1 MTYTVEE
8 RDGKYRVIDEQ
19 TGETPA
25 SKLPFRELM
34 DGGGFETRGEA
45 WTLCDMMNVSI
56 KHADA
61 MLDGYED
68 RPVPMLTYKGA
79 AKRMFVGLKRLEAHL
94 GIAHQVGGDPKTDWV
109 YAARLVDCILRFNVV
124 DENLPFA
131 VDDDECAVPLSLVPR
146 ENMNGNG
153 RIEP

>member
-19 TGETPA
+19 TGEVPQNT
-25 SKLPFRELM
+25 FIHRWM
-34 DGGGFETRGEA
+34 DSGGFETRGEA

-68 RPVPMLTYKGA
+68 RPVPMLSYKGA
-79 AKRMFVGLKRLEAHL
+79 AKRMFCGLKRLEKHL
-94 GIAHQVGGDPKTDWV
+94 AVAHQIGGDPKTDWTYV
-109 YAARLVDCILRFNVV
+109 ARLVDCMLRFNVV
-124 DENLPFA
+124 EENLPF
-131 VDDDECAVPLSLVPR
+131 VVQDDEYAVPLSLIPR

-153 RIEP
+153 RIEA